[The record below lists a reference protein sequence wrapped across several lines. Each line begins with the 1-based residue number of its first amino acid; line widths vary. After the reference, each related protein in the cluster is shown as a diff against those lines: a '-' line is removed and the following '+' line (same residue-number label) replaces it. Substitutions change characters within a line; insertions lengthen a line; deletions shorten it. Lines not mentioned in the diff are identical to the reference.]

1 MLKFLLIAVVVF
13 FVISVLLGRS
23 PSKTI
28 GRVLGRFLGG
38 VREGMDATGTR
49 RPGDEVID
57 VKGRE
62 KDVR

>member
-1 MLKFLLIAVVVF
+1 MLKFLLLAVVIF
-13 FVISVLLGRS
+13 FVVSVLLGRS
-23 PSKTI
+23 PSRLL
-28 GRVLGRFLGG
+28 GRAIGRFLGG
-38 VREGMDATGTR
+38 VREEMGK